1 MGPTNEK
8 DAIKTNS
15 GISFIF
21 ISKLILLV
29 ILVISFAYT
38 LYLSANDP
46 NAIYSTTYTYLIGS
60 LTIILVMF
68 ALVFSFNDELNATY
82 LFVPIVSVSMILIS
96 IYLYFNTNVLSYI
109 FSGYLLSTFIIVF
122 FIVALGILYKLL
134 SVQSFE
140 GGWGGF
146 VFNLIFYIPCLL
158 VNFVEFLLNDYYSTP
173 KTVFVLFL
181 IEIAVIL
188 CYLYAI
194 PAIFNYIS
202 RDSVNILTGP
212 IFLDDYN
219 KIDAGTVQK
228 ITKIEGSDIRGI
240 APYQFTISMWVYLN
254 PPNLSTIP
262 NGTESNIFYY
272 GKDEPNKKDGHPQ
285 LSYYIDKNN
294 AYYKIRVG
302 SNNSNDAN
310 SYKFEAPYQKW
321 NNFVFSYV
329 NNTMDVFVNGNLVK
343 TFSQFY
349 LEKTNGDVMTFGTD
363 ITSTYTLKENDSE
376 LKSVIKSANAKSESK
391 DISKSGFTNN
401 GLYGAICNVV
411 YYKKPLD
418 NGQIITNYNMLSV
431 NIPPIFGN
439 MSLSS
444 WIVL

>member
-1 MGPTNEK
+1 
-8 DAIKTNS
+8 
-15 GISFIF
+15 
-21 ISKLILLV
+21 
-29 ILVISFAYT
+29 
-38 LYLSANDP
+38 
-46 NAIYSTTYTYLIGS
+46 
-60 LTIILVMF
+60 
-68 ALVFSFNDELNATY
+68 
-82 LFVPIVSVSMILIS
+82 
-96 IYLYFNTNVLSYI
+96 
-109 FSGYLLSTFIIVF
+109 
-122 FIVALGILYKLL
+122 
-134 SVQSFE
+134 
-140 GGWGGF
+140 
-146 VFNLIFYIPCLL
+146 
-158 VNFVEFLLNDYYSTP
+158 
-173 KTVFVLFL
+173 VFVLFL

-194 PAIFNYIS
+194 PAIFNHIN

-212 IFLDDYN
+212 IFLDDY
-219 KIDAGTVQK
+219 KVIDAGTVQK
-228 ITKIEGSDIRGI
+228 ITEIEGSKITGI
-240 APYQFTISMWVYLN
+240 APYQFSLSMWVYLN

-272 GKDEPNKKDGHPQ
+272 GRSEPSNKDGHPQ
-285 LSYYIDKNN
+285 ISYYIDKNN

-302 SNNSNDAN
+302 SEKGSDSNSN

-321 NNFVFSYV
+321 NNFVFSYM

-349 LEKTNGDVMTFGTD
+349 LNKTNGDVMTFGTD
-363 ITSTYTLKENDSE
+363 ITSTYTIKENDSTQ
-376 LKSVIKSANAKSESK
+376 KSVIKSAKPSNTELK

-431 NIPPIFGN
+431 NIPPIYGN